1 MFCIECGKNIPEN
14 SKFCPHCGA
23 KQSEI
28 EKRQAEIIEK
38 AVIEEVKEE
47 AFEKIE
53 ISDNQ
58 KNKLKIPKIY
68 FLFFGLFLCLI
79 FSFLLTSFQK
89 KQDLSSFKEQ
99 IDLVFEGKSSI
110 SDYEIKDTKGKMFDV
125 KISTP
130 TEYYLSYKL
139 KVPEEKT
146 VVHTSEHLITD
157 KVRYNLDDQKW
168 KYISGLVEYFEAE
181 PFSGISTYHLTK
193 NSETFS
199 MTYSWSGDMAYRT
212 KEFRIIP
219 GYKDPYFS
227 FPDSKTPTYRTSIN
241 KAYENAAKFLTVQ
254 NTDNSYSQGSFSKI
268 SDFPYM
274 KSEFHMLEQEFPKYF
289 YAMDTIFA
297 QYPDYTGHRIDN
309 SKISKNTS
317 WNDAHV
323 FTDDWIVWYKS
334 YTNRFYISELSDVF
348 YKKILVYFLVSSSL
362 LTLGFYLFINRKRI
376 KVI

>member
-1 MFCIECGKNIPEN
+1 MFCIECGKSIPEN
-14 SKFCPHCGA
+14 SKFCPYCGA
-23 KQSEI
+23 KQREI

-38 AVIEEVKEE
+38 AVIEEVKDGS
-47 AFEKIE
+47 FEKIE

-79 FSFLLTSFQK
+79 SSFLFISFQK
-89 KQDLSSFKEQ
+89 AQDLSSFNEQ

-110 SDYEIKDTKGKMFDV
+110 SDYDIKGTKGKMFDV
-125 KISTP
+125 KMSTP

-146 VVHTSEHLITD
+146 VVHTSEHLIAD
-157 KVRYNLDDQKW
+157 KIRFNLDDQEW
-168 KYISGLVEYFEAE
+168 KYTSGLVEYFEAE
-181 PFSGISTYHLTK
+181 QFTGFSTYHLTK
-193 NSETFS
+193 NSKTFS
-199 MTYSWSGDMAYRT
+199 MTYSWSGDMAYRI
-212 KEFRIIP
+212 KEFKIIP
-219 GYKDPYFS
+219 GFRGSYFS
-227 FPDSKTPTYRTSIN
+227 VPDAKTPTYRTPIHI
-241 KAYENAAKFLTVQ
+241 AYENAAKFLTVK

-297 QYPDYTGHRIDN
+297 QYPDYTGHRINND
-309 SKISKNTS
+309 KISKNTS
-317 WNDAHV
+317 RSDANV
-323 FTDDWIVWYKS
+323 FTEDWIVWYKS
-334 YTNRFYISELSDVF
+334 YTNRYFISELSDVF